1 MVLFCGPAKPEGISD
16 AIANAAALDKACEA
30 WTKTIH
36 TGTRYRPDLG
46 EDRTINRNSVL
57 LGVYIF
63 GRKTLLLES
72 DGQIASA
79 SCG

>member
-46 EDRTINRNSVL
+46 EGHWVSLNKAGNSP
-57 LGVYIF
+57 
-63 GRKTLLLES
+63 
-72 DGQIASA
+72 
-79 SCG
+79 